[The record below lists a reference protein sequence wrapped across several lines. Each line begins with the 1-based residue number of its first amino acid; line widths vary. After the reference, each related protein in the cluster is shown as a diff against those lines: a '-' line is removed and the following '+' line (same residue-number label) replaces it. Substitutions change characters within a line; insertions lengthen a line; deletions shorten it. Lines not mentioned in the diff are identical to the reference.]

1 MQNVNRK
8 FKIWGALLFLLF
20 FAVGVSMY
28 FTAANV
34 QAATKTGFVTIN
46 GDSYYINEDGSK
58 QKGWLELE
66 GKKYYFNT
74 KTGVQVKGW
83 VTDSKGRKRYF
94 SKQAGIMMTGWV
106 TDSKDQK
113 RYFNPSTGFMQ
124 TKWLTLK
131 GKRYYFYSNS
141 GVAACKT
148 FLTDSKKNTRYF
160 TSACYML
167 TGWTKN
173 SSNEYRYFETED
185 GIMAKGFQTLDGKKY
200 YFNEKGIQQNGWQKI
215 KGDYYFFQIRN
226 GCYASMVTSR
236 RVNGIYLTK
245 SGEARY
251 NSEEKRKLNLMVTAN
266 QVMRRVTKR
275 NMSKPE
281 KLWRCYLKAVS
292 YGYGGT
298 GNDYDFRYY
307 YSNWDVS
314 YAEDMFY
321 RGHGDCFAFASAFA
335 YLANAVGFEAKVI
348 SSGGHGWAEIKG
360 EVCDPNWAKGTGH
373 IERYYRMSYDLSGVD
388 GRPYYRGN
396 RAYVITI

>member
-34 QAATKTGFVTIN
+34 QAATKTGFVAIN

-173 SSNEYRYFETED
+173 SSRSF
-185 GIMAKGFQTLDGKKY
+185 
-200 YFNEKGIQQNGWQKI
+200 
-215 KGDYYFFQIRN
+215 R
-226 GCYASMVTSR
+226 
-236 RVNGIYLTK
+236 
-245 SGEARY
+245 
-251 NSEEKRKLNLMVTAN
+251 
-266 QVMRRVTKR
+266 
-275 NMSKPE
+275 
-281 KLWRCYLKAVS
+281 
-292 YGYGGT
+292 YGY
-298 GNDYDFRYY
+298 F
-307 YSNWDVS
+307 S
-314 YAEDMFY
+314 
-321 RGHGDCFAFASAFA
+321 
-335 YLANAVGFEAKVI
+335 L
-348 SSGGHGWAEIKG
+348 
-360 EVCDPNWAKGTGH
+360 
-373 IERYYRMSYDLSGVD
+373 
-388 GRPYYRGN
+388 
-396 RAYVITI
+396 